1 MICHLQS
8 VLDSAGKLY
17 VVPKVTSIEP
27 LVGSWA
33 GGSNLKLIGTG
44 LKPDDEIVTVNFG
57 EAGSQ
62 QKGCSIVEVTS
73 TMIACRVPDFRNM
86 KVSYE
91 KDVALV
97 IYFSGQMLR
106 SEIDVSANYTLSAS
120 STP

>member
-1 MICHLQS
+1 MGWRKH
-8 VLDSAGKLY
+8 
-17 VVPKVTSIEP
+17 PE
-27 LVGSWA
+27 
-33 GGSNLKLIGTG
+33 LIGTG
-44 LKPDDEIVTVNFG
+44 LKSDDEIVTVNFG

-62 QKGCSIVEVTS
+62 QKGCSIVEVAS

-106 SEIDVSANYTLSAS
+106 SEIDVSANYTFSAS